1 MILLILGLLI
11 MLVLFYQIYVIKKNE
26 EPFIGSASEIQVE
39 KQRNFLNDQDK
50 YYDVRSQGPGAG
62 LLVTKPGINEFYK
75 LDINNNL
82 KK

>member
-39 KQRNFLNDQDK
+39 KQRNIINDQDK
-50 YYDVRSQGPGAG
+50 YNDVRSQGPGA
-62 LLVTKPGINEFYK
+62 
-75 LDINNNL
+75 
-82 KK
+82 